1 MYDFL
6 LLPEGNSGTSSLDD
20 KQRYL
25 WDKVQLILKGEDTR
39 IIAIQIIEDKRLT
52 NKELRLWIKWLRDN
66 KPKLKTRSIDIFRG
80 KIHK

>member
-6 LLPEGNSGTSSLDD
+6 LLSEGEISFLDD
-20 KQRYL
+20 KKLYL
-25 WDKVQLILKGEDTR
+25 WQKVQLILQGEDTR
-39 IIAIQIIEDKRLT
+39 TVAVSIIEDKKLT
-52 NKELRLWIKWLRDN
+52 NQELRLWIKWLREN